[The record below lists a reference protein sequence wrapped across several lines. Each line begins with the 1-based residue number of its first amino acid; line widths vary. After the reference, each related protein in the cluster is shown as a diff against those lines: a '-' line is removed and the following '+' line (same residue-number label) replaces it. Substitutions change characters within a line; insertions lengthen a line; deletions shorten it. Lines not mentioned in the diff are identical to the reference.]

1 MEGKRM
7 TSIER
12 LKKIIDER
20 MKDNETNIIAVHLMR
35 QYTNARLNC
44 DGSGNIKTCTYG
56 GVDRT
61 LCSSAA
67 IKNGQKEYLRRNY
80 KNLDIGIDTRRIG
93 ELVLAEYLR
102 DYYKKETGVELS
114 DDNEDKISLIL
125 KNIFK
130 DGNDDSGK
138 SCEKKG
144 RKSDANDITITTKES
159 NRYSANEIKCI
170 ADTFVEFFKT
180 LDDFSNKTKWTGF
193 KEEVISRIGELHNC
207 GHFICLFGR
216 MSTCFIKTIE
226 SSIAVANAFGVIK
239 KSYDSIYQSR
249 REFVFGNKYD
259 PDKNPGAANLF
270 DIDIDSPLLIE
281 EYSIDV
287 NQMIENEMKY
297 NGIETREEAREI
309 AREIIGIYVEAIF
322 RSNPTGG
329 QKTNSSTPLPELMY
343 VTFSKG
349 GNTYGNYFVT
359 PVRNPS
365 DAINIF
371 TKKIIPQNYEGVGK
385 DKKMLFLS
393 PLYFDRKEEFGIT
406 DDIVDTTKSNN
417 DIINFVKDNI

>member
-1 MEGKRM
+1 M
-7 TSIER
+7 TDIER
-12 LKKIIDER
+12 IEKIGDGR
-20 MKDNETNIIAVHLMR
+20 MKDNETNIITVHVMR
-35 QYTNARLNC
+35 QYINARLNC

-56 GVDRT
+56 GVTRT

-102 DYYKKETGVELS
+102 DYYKKQTGIELS
-114 DDNEDKISLIL
+114 DDNEDKISMIL
-125 KNIFK
+125 KNVFK

-138 SCEKKG
+138 SCEKKD
-144 RKSDANDITITTKES
+144 RKSDARDITITTKES
-159 NRYSANEIKCI
+159 NRYSANEVKCI
-170 ADTFVEFFKT
+170 ADTFIEFFRT
-180 LDDFSNKTKWTGF
+180 TDDFSNKTKWTDF
-193 KEEVISRIGELHNC
+193 KEKVISRIGKLHNC

-226 SSIAVANAFGVIK
+226 SSIAVANAFGVVK

-270 DIDIDSPLLIE
+270 DVDIDSPLLLE
-281 EYSIDV
+281 EYCIDV

-297 NGIETREEAREI
+297 NGIETREEAREK
-309 AREIIGIYVEAIF
+309 AREIIGIYMEAIY
-322 RSNPTGG
+322 RSHPTGG
-329 QKTNSSTPLPELMY
+329 QKTNPSQPLPELMY
-343 VTFSKG
+343 VTFSQG
-349 GNTYGNYFVT
+349 MTTYGNAFET
-359 PVRNPS
+359 PAKNLT
-365 DAINIF
+365 DAINTF
-371 TKKIIPQNYEGVGK
+371 AGIIQENYEEIER
-385 DKKMLFLS
+385 DKKMLFLYH
-393 PLYFDRKEEFGIT
+393 LHFNKKEEFGIT
-406 DDIVDTTKSNN
+406 DDTGNVTKCGR

>member
-1 MEGKRM
+1 M
-7 TSIER
+7 TNIER

-20 MKDNETNIIAVHLMR
+20 MKDNETNIITVHVMR
-35 QYTNARLNC
+35 QYTNTRLNC

-56 GVDRT
+56 EVDRT

-67 IKNGQKEYLRRNY
+67 IKNGQKEYIRKNY
-80 KNLDIGIDTRRIG
+80 EKLDIGIDTRRIG

-102 DYYKKETGVELS
+102 NHYKKETGVELS

-130 DGNDDSGK
+130 DGKDNSEK
-138 SCEKKG
+138 SCEKKKI
-144 RKSDANDITITTKES
+144 KSDTTDITITTKES

-170 ADTFVEFFKT
+170 ADTFIEFFKT
-180 LDDFSNKTKWTGF
+180 TDDFSNKTKWDDF
-193 KEEVISRIGELHNC
+193 KKEIISRIGKLHNC

-270 DIDIDSPLLIE
+270 DVDIDSPLLLE
-281 EYSIDV
+281 EYSIDI
-287 NQMIENEMKY
+287 NQMIENEMRY

-309 AREIIGIYVEAIF
+309 AREIIGIYMEAIF
-322 RSNPTGG
+322 RSNPTGS
-329 QKTNSSTPLPELMY
+329 QKTNSSTPLPMLMY
-343 VTFSKG
+343 VTFSQG
-349 GNTYGNYFVT
+349 MISYGDIFET
-359 PVRNPS
+359 PAKNLT
-365 DAINIF
+365 DAINTFADEIRE
-371 TKKIIPQNYEGVGK
+371 NYEGVGK
-385 DKKMLFLS
+385 DKKMLFLRN
-393 PLYFDRKEEFGIT
+393 LYFNKKEEVGIT
-406 DDIVDTTKSNN
+406 DDIANVTKCDC